1 MTGREQLNSL
11 FCYTPQRGQASQCHN
26 GFRYRVDTKQ
36 WSRWNRCSPRV
47 PGVVDRFSEGTTEW
61 WAHFVMCRPL
71 PLEGVSPQRPEQTGI
86 RTSFPKI
93 SREYNGRQIRHGA
106 VDGMGGLLGDMV
118 RQICGQTQLFHSV
131 RPCPL
136 TIARS
141 LSRSA
146 WYAYKM
152 AIVCRHV
159 PV

>member
-1 MTGREQLNSL
+1 MVGTLCDGVDHFPSKESPLKGLNKLASEALSQSL
-11 FCYTPQRGQASQCHN
+11 
-26 GFRYRVDTKQ
+26 
-36 WSRWNRCSPRV
+36 
-47 PGVVDRFSEGTTEW
+47 
-61 WAHFVMCRPL
+61 
-71 PLEGVSPQRPEQTGI
+71 
-86 RTSFPKI
+86 